1 MTVVEAGLAAKSVAG
16 ALAMMALQG
25 TVLALLALVL
35 VRGGKLRPAW
45 QAAVWLVVLVK
56 FVLPWGP
63 ALPFSLADVMSSLQ
77 GSAPASAPLS
87 IGPMPLDAAPQAV
100 SIAPAIGWLAL
111 VAAWFTGTAIVIVR
125 ALVAG
130 HRTARAA
137 RAATPAPA
145 DAVALLRELA
155 ARVRVRAPRL
165 VLGDPAVGPHVV
177 GLFRPVISAPPSLL
191 ANPTLLRAALLHE
204 LAHVRRRDAI
214 GGVIQLAATAVF
226 WFWPVVRLASRK
238 LELARESACDAW
250 ALEAGEVS
258 RPAYARLLVQMTQL
272 RAPASA
278 LAAPHALDKR
288 VAYVL
293 GPTIRPRLGFVH
305 RLALLGWIAL
315 ALGGAR
321 TATAREPEAIV
332 CTYSPE
338 LAEALAAAHPEADV
352 DGDGR
357 LSRDEACDFQAE
369 VRKSFPVSTRLE
381 PTAGLLAEP
390 LCCNCDA
397 AEGLSAPAPL
407 SEASCQ
413 RDEGVVR

>member
-1 MTVVEAGLAAKSVAG
+1 MTVLEAGLAAKTIAG

-63 ALPFSLADVMSSLQ
+63 ALPFSLADVISSLQ
-77 GSAPASAPLS
+77 GSAPPATPLS
-87 IGPMPLDAAPQAV
+87 IGPAANTSTPQAV

-111 VAAWFTGTAIVIVR
+111 AAAWLTGTTVVLVR

-130 HRTARAA
+130 HRVARAA
-137 RAATPAPA
+137 RRAHPAPD
-145 DAVALLRELA
+145 DAIALLGELA
-155 ARVRVRAPRL
+155 ARVRVRTPRL
-165 VLGDPAVGPHVV
+165 VVGDPAVGPHVV
-177 GLFRPVISAPPSLL
+177 GALRPIIAVPPALL
-191 ANPTLLRAALLHE
+191 ADHALLRAALLHE

-214 GGVIQLAATAVF
+214 GRVIQLAATAMF
-226 WFWPVVRLASRK
+226 WFWPVVRIASRK

-258 RPAYARLLVQMTQL
+258 RPAYARLLLQMTQL

-293 GPTIRPRLGFVH
+293 GPKIRPRVGFVH
-305 RLALLGWIAL
+305 RLALVGWIAL

-321 TATAREPEAIV
+321 TATAREPAAIV

-338 LAEALAAAHPEADV
+338 LAEALALAHPEADL

-369 VRKSFPVSTRLE
+369 VRKAPVTSLAE
-381 PTAGLLAEP
+381 PRAGMLAEP

-397 AEGLSAPAPL
+397 AEGLSTPAPL

>member
-25 TVLALLALVL
+25 TVLALLAFAL

-63 ALPFSLADVMSSLQ
+63 ALPFSLADVISSLQ
-77 GSAPASAPLS
+77 SGPAAAPQLS
-87 IGPMPLDAAPQAV
+87 IGPVPLDAAPSAG

-111 VAAWFTGTAIVIVR
+111 VAVWLTGTAVVVVR
-125 ALVAG
+125 ALVAS

-137 RAATPAPA
+137 RAASPAPA
-145 DAVALLRELA
+145 DAVTLLRALA

-165 VLGDPAVGPHVV
+165 VVGDPAVGPHVL
-177 GLFRPVISAPPSLL
+177 GLFRPVISAPAALL
-191 ANPTLLRAALLHE
+191 SDHTLLRAALLHE

-214 GGVIQLAATAVF
+214 GRVVQLAATAMF

-238 LELARESACDAW
+238 LELARESACDGW

-272 RAPASA
+272 RAPASP
-278 LAAPHALDKR
+278 LAAPHALNQR

-305 RLALLGWIAL
+305 KLALLGWIAL

-321 TATAREPEAIV
+321 TATAREPAAIV

-338 LAEALAAAHPEADV
+338 MATALAVAHPEADL
-352 DGDGR
+352 DGDGQ
-357 LSRDEACDFQAE
+357 LSRTEACDLQAE
-369 VRKSFPVSTRLE
+369 VRKTAPTSIEST
-381 PTAGLLAEP
+381 ASLLAEP

-397 AEGLSAPAPL
+397 AEGTSAPAPL

>member
-1 MTVVEAGLAAKSVAG
+1 VTVLEAGLAAKSIAG
-16 ALAMMALQG
+16 MLAMLALQG
-25 TVLALLALVL
+25 TVLALLAMLL

-45 QAAVWLVVLVK
+45 QAAVWLVVLAK

-63 ALPFSLADVMSSLQ
+63 ALPFSLADVIASLRGVTPTGTGLAMVAGPSSAAT
-77 GSAPASAPLS
+77 SA
-87 IGPMPLDAAPQAV
+87 
-100 SIAPAIGWLAL
+100 SIAPAIGWLVLA
-111 VAAWFTGTAIVIVR
+111 AAWFTGSVIVMTRAIV
-125 ALVAG
+125 AG
-130 HRTARAA
+130 QRTARAA

-145 DAVALLRELA
+145 DAHLVLGELA

-165 VLGDPAVGPHVV
+165 VVGDPAVGPHVV
-177 GLFRPVISAPPSLL
+177 GALRPIIVVPPALL
-191 ANPTLLRAALLHE
+191 EDPVLLRAALLHE
-204 LAHVRRRDAI
+204 LAHVRRRDAL
-214 GGVIQLAATAVF
+214 GRLVQLAATAVF
-226 WFWPVVRLASRK
+226 WFWPIVRFASRR

-272 RAPASA
+272 RAPATP
-278 LAAPHALDKR
+278 LAAPHALGAR
-288 VAYVL
+288 VDYVL
-293 GPTIRPRLGFVH
+293 EPTIRPRLGIGH
-305 RLALLGWIAL
+305 RLALVAWIAV

-321 TATAREPEAIV
+321 TVAARAPSPIV

-338 LAEALAAAHPEADV
+338 LAEALAAAHPEADL

-357 LSRDEACDFQAE
+357 ISRDEACDFQAE
-369 VRKSFPVSTRLE
+369 GRKLAPVSTAESQTL
-381 PTAGLLAEP
+381 EP

-397 AEGLSAPAPL
+397 AEGTSAPAPL